1 MIKNK
6 YYTKGLTVLREC
18 QPTLEEAQ
26 NLVGGYIEL
35 IQCKGFQ
42 ILVDEDGRAK
52 KLHINHNASA
62 MAGKTLVG
70 PALVLFGDAQWVPE
84 K

>member
-1 MIKNK
+1 MSM
-6 YYTKGLTVLREC
+6 YDTKGFTVLREC

-26 NLVGGYIEL
+26 DFIGGYIEM

-42 ILVDEDGRAK
+42 VLVDEDGRAK
-52 KLHINHNASA
+52 KLDINHSASA

-84 K
+84 KE

>member
-1 MIKNK
+1 MSM
-6 YYTKGLTVLREC
+6 YDTKGFTVLREC
-18 QPTLEEAQ
+18 PPTLEEAQ
-26 NLVGGYIEL
+26 DFIGGYIEM

-42 ILVDEDGRAK
+42 VLVDEDGRAK
-52 KLHINHNASA
+52 KLDINHSASA

-84 K
+84 KE

>member
-1 MIKNK
+1 MSM
-6 YYTKGLTVLREC
+6 YDTKGFTVLREC
-18 QPTLEEAQ
+18 PPTLEEAQ
-26 NLVGGYIEL
+26 DFIGGYIEL

-42 ILVDEDGRAK
+42 VLVDEDGRAK
-52 KLHINHNASA
+52 KLDINHSASA

>member
-1 MIKNK
+1 MSM
-6 YYTKGLTVLREC
+6 YDTKGFYVLREC

-26 NLVGGYIEL
+26 DLVGGYIEL

-52 KLHINHNASA
+52 KLDINHNASA

-70 PALVLFGDAQWVPE
+70 PALVLMGDAQWVPE

>member
-1 MIKNK
+1 MSM
-6 YYTKGLTVLREC
+6 YDTKGFTVLREC

-26 NLVGGYIEL
+26 DFIGGYIEM

-42 ILVDEDGRAK
+42 VLVDEDGRAK
-52 KLHINHNASA
+52 KLDINHSASA

>member
-1 MIKNK
+1 MSM
-6 YYTKGLTVLREC
+6 YDTKGFTVLREC

-26 NLVGGYIEL
+26 DFIGGYIEM

-52 KLHINHNASA
+52 KLDINHSASA

>member
-1 MIKNK
+1 MSM
-6 YYTKGLTVLREC
+6 YDTKGFTVLREC

-26 NLVGGYIEL
+26 DFIGGYIEM

-42 ILVDEDGRAK
+42 MLVDEDGRAK
-52 KLHINHNASA
+52 KLNINHNASA

-70 PALVLFGDAQWVPE
+70 PVLVLFGDAQWVPE

>member
-1 MIKNK
+1 MSM
-6 YYTKGLTVLREC
+6 YDTKGFTVLREC

-26 NLVGGYIEL
+26 DFVGGYIEM
-35 IQCKGFQ
+35 IQCQGFQ
-42 ILVDEDGRAK
+42 ILVDEDGQAK
-52 KLHINHNASA
+52 KLDINHSASA

-84 K
+84 NK